1 MIAGLGRVT
10 ITKNDRKR
18 VNVLIR
24 MAEPGDAARI
34 AEIYAPYVLTTA
46 ITFEYDPP
54 SSAEMASRIASTLP
68 AFPYLVWEENGVV
81 LGYAYAH
88 PLYARAAYQWNAE
101 LSVYVEMSHRGK
113 GIGGKLYRC
122 MMEIL
127 KLQNIQSVYACIT
140 EPNPGSIAFHHA
152 LGFSDLALYP
162 HCGFKHGKWYGVN
175 WLVKHLTELSEDTP
189 APRLTV
195 DDLSPGQLADVMA
208 AFI

>member
-1 MIAGLGRVT
+1 MIRIAVP
-10 ITKNDRKR
+10 
-18 VNVLIR
+18 
-24 MAEPGDAARI
+24 ADAVRI
-34 AEIYAPYVLTTA
+34 AEIYRPYVLTTA

-54 SSAEMASRIASTLP
+54 SAEEMAARIASTLP

-101 LSVYVEMSHRGK
+101 LSVYVEMDHRGG

-122 MMEIL
+122 LMEIL
-127 KLQNIQSVYACIT
+127 RLQGIQSVYACIT
-140 EPNPGSIAFHHA
+140 EPNPASVAFHHA
-152 LGFSDLALYP
+152 LGFEDLAKYP

-175 WLVKHLTELSEDTP
+175 WLVKHLVELTDETP
-189 APRLTV
+189 VPRRPV
-195 DDLSPGQLADVMA
+195 DELPAQQLLYVMA

>member
-1 MIAGLGRVT
+1 MIRLASP
-10 ITKNDRKR
+10 
-18 VNVLIR
+18 
-24 MAEPGDAARI
+24 ADAARI
-34 AEIYAPYVLTTA
+34 AEIYRPYVLNTA

-54 SSAEMASRIASTLP
+54 SAEEMEKRIAGTLP
-68 AFPYLVWEENGVV
+68 AFPYLVWEEDGVV

-101 LSVYVEMSHRGK
+101 LSVYVEMNHRGK

-122 MMEIL
+122 MMGIL

-152 LGFSDLALYP
+152 LGFTDLALYP
-162 HCGFKHGKWYGVN
+162 HCGFKHGNWYGVN
-175 WLVKHLTELSEDTP
+175 WLVKHLVELTDETP

-195 DDLSPGQLADVMA
+195 DELPEEALRQVLA
-208 AFI
+208 AFG